1 MLRKFAERLA
11 ERSLSRRDRTALKRQ
26 VGVAYTLCSQK
37 KSFLLRAAYP
47 PRSQPISSTPPGDVL
62 ARMAHWPLLLL
73 AVAGAAAVTT
83 TGEQPR
89 SRKKPAWS
97 GRLAT
102 YSIASVARREQRSD
116 WNEVT
121 QGNKIV
127 LPRSVYDTLV
137 SRGLS
142 YKQFQI
148 INPENREKKLFTGPL
163 DFCAA
168 DGACHLPT
176 AAQAT
181 TTALSAALSTA
192 PTLSRRVLPPQLGDE
207 AAQAQG
213 GRSLRGGDVPL
224 PEGDFRALPAAL
236 LLLPRHHRPRHDAAQ
251 HPREL
256 RRAHRGQHRARH

>member
-1 MLRKFAERLA
+1 MHKRVV
-11 ERSLSRRDRTALKRQ
+11 SL
-26 VGVAYTLCSQK
+26 
-37 KSFLLRAAYP
+37 KSYNSLPAHLLDAT
-47 PRSQPISSTPPGDVL
+47 SDVL

-73 AVAGAAAVTT
+73 AFAGAAAVTT

-168 DGACHLPT
+168 DGASVPPSDRSPSHNHSPKRSPKHGPDPE
-176 AAQAT
+176 QA
-181 TTALSAALSTA
+181 SATS
-192 PTLSRRVLPPQLGDE
+192 
-207 AAQAQG
+207 
-213 GRSLRGGDVPL
+213 
-224 PEGDFRALPAAL
+224 PA
-236 LLLPRHHRPRHDAAQ
+236 
-251 HPREL
+251 
-256 RRAHRGQHRARH
+256 G

>member
-1 MLRKFAERLA
+1 MLRAVWLLILPPIPRGASALRA
-11 ERSLSRRDRTALKRQ
+11 RLSRM
-26 VGVAYTLCSQK
+26 
-37 KSFLLRAAYP
+37 AAW
-47 PRSQPISSTPPGDVL
+47 Q
-62 ARMAHWPLLLL
+62 WPLLLL

-89 SRKKPAWS
+89 SRKRPAWS

-102 YSIASVARREQRSD
+102 YSIASVARRERRTD

-127 LPRSVYDTLV
+127 LPRSVYDMLV

-168 DGACHLPT
+168 DGACRL
-176 AAQAT
+176 
-181 TTALSAALSTA
+181 
-192 PTLSRRVLPPQLGDE
+192 
-207 AAQAQG
+207 
-213 GRSLRGGDVPL
+213 
-224 PEGDFRALPAAL
+224 LPAAL
-236 LLLPRHHRPRHDAAQ
+236 T
-251 HPREL
+251 
-256 RRAHRGQHRARH
+256 

>member
-1 MLRKFAERLA
+1 MILVASIVTLWRYPKIRRYLISLLSILSYL
-11 ERSLSRRDRTALKRQ
+11 SLSHGDRSPS
-26 VGVAYTLCSQK
+26 VC
-37 KSFLLRAAYP
+37 YP
-47 PRSQPISSTPPGDVL
+47 PSSDAPRAPA
-62 ARMAHWPLLLL
+62 ARMASHWPLLLL

-83 TGEQPR
+83 TNEQPR

-137 SRGLS
+137 SRGVS

-148 INPENREKKLFTGPL
+148 INPEDRAKKLFTGPL

-168 DGACHLPT
+168 DGLR
-176 AAQAT
+176 AT
-181 TTALSAALSTA
+181 VCPQPRRTSTRSTA
-192 PTLSRRVLPPQLGDE
+192 PTTAPTLTRRVLPPQLGDE

-213 GRSLRGGDVPL
+213 GRSLRGGDVPQR
-224 PEGDFRALPAAL
+224 GHRS
-236 LLLPRHHRPRHDAAQ
+236 HRPPWQR
-251 HPREL
+251 L
-256 RRAHRGQHRARH
+256 SHRPP